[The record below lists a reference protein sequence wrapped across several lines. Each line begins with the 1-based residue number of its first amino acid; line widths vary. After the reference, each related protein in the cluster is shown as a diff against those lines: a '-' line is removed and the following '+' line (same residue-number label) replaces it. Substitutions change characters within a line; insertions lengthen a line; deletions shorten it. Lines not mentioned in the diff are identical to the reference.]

1 MHRISHPLQNH
12 KHREQGMD
20 HPGVVAPLPEM
31 TFASP
36 PGKTNGQ
43 GNGSCSSETRNSQY
57 LDYDSVGG
65 GGLRKRSR
73 TDYYNLNGCLECG
86 CLECGRR
93 MQVMEEV
100 VGLLNQKLSALEQS
114 SNGVLFSPMV
124 MPPVVSQVV
133 IPSTYT
139 TPPATSVKVR
149 LQTRLE

>member
-1 MHRISHPLQNH
+1 MGR
-12 KHREQGMD
+12 
-20 HPGVVAPLPEM
+20 
-31 TFASP
+31 AS
-36 PGKTNGQ
+36 GKTNGQ
-43 GNGSCSSETRNSQY
+43 GNGSCSSETGNSQY

-65 GGLRKRSR
+65 EIKTLQ
-73 TDYYNLNGCLECG
+73 
-86 CLECGRR
+86 RR

-124 MPPVVSQVV
+124 MPPVVSQV
-133 IPSTYT
+133 STYT